1 MGQKT
6 IIELENIK
14 EGEVLIVG
22 SDKITSKNIRIL
34 LQSEL
39 KQISE
44 LSQEIESLKQTISN
58 LAKIVKEKS

>member
-6 IIELENIK
+6 IIELENVK